1 LPAAAAGLYGWPAG
15 TSFSLSTVTEEI
27 ILRGSFFARFTVGL
41 LALQLLAGSAGAGP
55 HGGPRQDEGAFDNL
69 EQALR
74 APEKV
79 RRLAI
84 QPSDPEMK
92 HLPPGLGRLVN
103 LKALEMSC
111 LEKLED
117 LPEELG
123 ELRGLE
129 ELIIDNGNG
138 CSMNV
143 SLPRSIGRL
152 ANLRVL
158 RLYGALDGRDLGDE
172 ERAGENQSKL
182 LPDTLADLRGL
193 EELDLGRNGIGSVP
207 RQVASLRGLKKL
219 SLDYNEIRE
228 IPAFVGDLPNLREL
242 SVNANGGVALPES
255 LAKIKGLKVFMGNNR
270 LTLAAQK
277 RLRARFP
284 AAVFSFENEY
294 DDEAAN
300 QEPAKPKSKARRR

>member
-1 LPAAAAGLYGWPAG
+1 
-15 TSFSLSTVTEEI
+15 
-27 ILRGSFFARFTVGL
+27 LRGSFFARFTVGL
-41 LALQLLAGSAGAGP
+41 LSLQLFAGFAGAVGA
-55 HGGPRQDEGAFDNL
+55 RQDEGAFDSL

-74 APEKV
+74 APEKA

-84 QPSDPEMK
+84 QSGDPEMK

-103 LKALEMSC
+103 LEALELAC

-123 ELRGLE
+123 ELRALE

-143 SLPRSIGRL
+143 ALPRSIGRL
-152 ANLRVL
+152 SKLRVL
-158 RLYGALDGRDLGDE
+158 RLYGGLDGRDLGDE
-172 ERAGENQSKL
+172 EPARKAQNKL
-182 LPDTLADLRGL
+182 LPDTLKNLQGL
-193 EELDLGRNGIGSVP
+193 EELDLGRNGIKSVP
-207 RQVASLRGLKKL
+207 PQVASLRGLKKL
-219 SLDYNEIRE
+219 SLDYNDIRE
-228 IPAFVGDLPNLREL
+228 IPAFVGELPNLQEL
-242 SVNANGGVALPES
+242 SVNANGGVTLPQS

-270 LTLAAQK
+270 LTLVAQR

-300 QEPAKPKSKARRR
+300 QEPSKPKSKSRRR